1 MLHNYLQWAMCLQ
14 LQPGPEPSVI
24 TTLAHSTA
32 ASVAFHRSITGHCT
46 LFIPAMIL
54 NSGAIT
60 GKKVVPNKCKQWN
73 IFISKS
79 NESSRG
85 GERKERRLDVAADK
99 ISSVSVSLSSDYCAP
114 WPSSGCAAQ
123 LFCWGSHLCNQV
135 ASSCWILNWP

>member
-24 TTLAHSTA
+24 TTLGHSTA
-32 ASVAFHRSITGHCT
+32 ASVAFHSLLQATA
-46 LFIPAMIL
+46 LYLYPAMTL

-114 WPSSGCAAQ
+114 WLCSGPAAQ

-135 ASSCWILNWP
+135 ASSWRILNWP